1 MNKLIIL
8 LIIFKVDNDMD
19 WFALNDADLHLIGQK
34 HLNIKDLKFL
44 KTLKLIQAFLLRLI
58 HYTLHLVILAMI

>member
-1 MNKLIIL
+1 
-8 LIIFKVDNDMD
+8 MD
-19 WFALNDADLHLIGQK
+19 WSALNDADQHLIGQK

-44 KTLKLIQAFLLRLI
+44 KAFKLIQAFLLHLI

>member
-1 MNKLIIL
+1 
-8 LIIFKVDNDMD
+8 MD
-19 WFALNDADLHLIGQK
+19 WSALNDAGQHLLAQK

-44 KTLKLIQAFLLRLI
+44 KAFRLIQAFLLRLI